1 MALAIYFRRIGGAVR
16 FTVGTPIV
24 NRTNF
29 IEKQSTGMFVNT
41 LPFYNE
47 IDDDWSLDQ
56 FNEALMDQWYELLRH
71 QRFPF
76 SHIVQLADNYG
87 REDSRL
93 FHIALSYQDSKV
105 YESPDASVTFQ
116 GRWHYSGY
124 QAEQLCIH
132 LSNMEDHRQYSVD
145 YDYLTQLFSE
155 DEIYRLHGNLE
166 NILQGGTRKPVKTD
180 LPACSPLER
189 RERACTYTFNHTART
204 LEEKC
209 LYDVFREK
217 VREHP
222 NRVAAICGGERM
234 TYEELDQQGAV
245 LSARLQGILER
256 MRALQRCCFRG
267 ISHSLRH

>member
-1 MALAIYFRRIGGAVR
+1 
-16 FTVGTPIV
+16 
-24 NRTNF
+24 
-29 IEKQSTGMFVNT
+29 MFVNT

-166 NILQGGTRKPVKTD
+166 NILQEALGSPSKPIYQLAVLSK
-180 LPACSPLER
+180 E
-189 RERACTYTFNHTART
+189 ERACT
-204 LEEKC
+204 
-209 LYDVFREK
+209 LYLQPYSQDAGRK
-217 VREHP
+217 VP
-222 NRVAAICGGERM
+222 V
-234 TYEELDQQGAV
+234 
-245 LSARLQGILER
+245 
-256 MRALQRCCFRG
+256 RC
-267 ISHSLRH
+267 IS